1 MPIHQDKD
9 LLAMLRKPLLT
20 LQETADLLK
29 LSEAT
34 LRGLIKAE
42 EVRAIRIGREWR
54 IAVRDLEEFLD
65 ARANRA
71 PAAYQSE
78 PLSSPQPPVAP

>member
-1 MPIHQDKD
+1 
-9 LLAMLRKPLLT
+9 MLRKPLLT

-34 LRGLIKAE
+34 LRGLIKAGD
-42 EVRAIRIGREWR
+42 VRAIRIGREWR

-65 ARANRA
+65 AHANRA
-71 PAAYQSE
+71 PSAHLSE
-78 PLSSPQPPVAP
+78 PRP

>member
-1 MPIHQDKD
+1 
-9 LLAMLRKPLLT
+9 MLRKPLLT

-34 LRGLIKAE
+34 TRGLIKSR

-65 ARANRA
+65 AHANRA
-71 PAAYQSE
+71 PMAAKSEQSR
-78 PLSSPQPPVAP
+78 

>member
-1 MPIHQDKD
+1 
-9 LLAMLRKPLLT
+9 MLRKPLLT

-34 LRGLIKAE
+34 TRRLIKAGD
-42 EVRAIRIGREWR
+42 VRAIRIGREWR

-65 ARANRA
+65 AHANRA
-71 PAAYQSE
+71 PAAHLSE
-78 PLSSPQPPVAP
+78 PRP

>member
-1 MPIHQDKD
+1 
-9 LLAMLRKPLLT
+9 MLRKPLLT

-34 LRGLIKAE
+34 MRGPIKSGY
-42 EVRAIRIGREWR
+42 VRAIRIGREWR

-65 ARANRA
+65 AHANRA
-71 PAAYQSE
+71 PMAAKSE
-78 PLSSPQPPVAP
+78 PSR